1 MNKINICQKE
11 YEPYGPKAP
20 GPNPFST
27 VSPCPPGFF
36 FSGKTASQKKQKRIS
51 TKIGVFVEIVAI
63 LANVDLNSRFEICK
77 IAI

>member
-1 MNKINICQKE
+1 MVLLKMGRM
-11 YEPYGPKAP
+11 GPRGL

-36 FSGKTASQKKQKRIS
+36 FSAKTPSQTKIIRIS
-51 TKIGVFVEIVAI
+51 KNIGVFVEIVAI
-63 LANVDLNSRFEICK
+63 LANVDLNLMLKICK